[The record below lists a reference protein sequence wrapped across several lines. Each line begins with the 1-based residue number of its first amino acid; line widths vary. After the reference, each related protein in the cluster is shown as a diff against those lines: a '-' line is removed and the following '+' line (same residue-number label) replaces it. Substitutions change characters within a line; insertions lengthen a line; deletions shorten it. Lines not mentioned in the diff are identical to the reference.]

1 LGHQLGVASSIPYD
15 ASPLSPYARS
25 SGFTAVEEEAV
36 AVGVAE
42 VGVVAGVLLCC

>member
-1 LGHQLGVASSIPYD
+1 MGRQLGVASSISYKRE
-15 ASPLSPYARS
+15 PLPPHARS
-25 SGFTAVEEEAV
+25 SGFTAVEAAAV

>member
-1 LGHQLGVASSIPYD
+1 MGRRLGVASSIPYD

-25 SGFTAVEEEAV
+25 SGFTAVEEA
-36 AVGVAE
+36 VAE